1 MTNRQRGKIHPSD
14 DVKLGHEG
22 SEMSIL
28 NILTYPDPRLRIKS
42 KPVSKFDA
50 EFQQLVDDMLETMRD
65 APGVGLA
72 APQIGE
78 LLQLVVIEYNEDD
91 EDEDARPKRYVLV
104 NPQFT
109 WYSDEKVTDLE
120 GCLSVPGFTGTVER
134 SEAVSLK
141 AQNRFGKPIKLN
153 VDGWLARIFQ
163 HEIDH
168 LVGVLYVDK
177 AVEVHRPTTEETEQV
192 LE

>member
-1 MTNRQRGKIHPSD
+1 MT
-14 DVKLGHEG
+14 
-22 SEMSIL
+22 IL

-42 KPVSKFDA
+42 KPVTKFDA
-50 EFQQLVDDMLETMRD
+50 EFQTLVDNMLETMRD

-78 LLQLVVIEYNEDD
+78 LLQLVVIEYNDD
-91 EDEDARPKRYVLV
+91 EDNPDAKPKRYILA

-120 GCLSVPGFTGTVER
+120 GCLSVPGLTGTVER
-134 SEAVSLK
+134 SDAVSLK

-168 LVGVLYVDK
+168 LNGVLYIDK
-177 AVEVHRPTTEETEQV
+177 AIEVHRPSPEEAEQV
-192 LE
+192 QE

>member
-1 MTNRQRGKIHPSD
+1 MT
-14 DVKLGHEG
+14 
-22 SEMSIL
+22 IL
-28 NILTYPDPRLRIKS
+28 NILIYPDPRLRIKS
-42 KPVSKFDA
+42 KPVTKFDA
-50 EFQQLVDDMLETMRD
+50 EFQKLVGDMLETMRD

-78 LLQLVVIEYNEDD
+78 LLQLVVIEYNDD
-91 EDEDARPKRYVLV
+91 EENEDAKPKRYILA

-120 GCLSVPGFTGTVER
+120 GCLSVPGLTGTVER

-168 LVGVLYVDK
+168 LNGVLYIDK
-177 AVEVHRPTTEETEQV
+177 ATEVHRPSAEEAEQV
-192 LE
+192 PE

>member
-1 MTNRQRGKIHPSD
+1 MA
-14 DVKLGHEG
+14 
-22 SEMSIL
+22 IL
-28 NILTYPDPRLRIKS
+28 EILTHPDPRLRIKS

-50 EFQQLVDDMLETMRD
+50 EFQQLVDDMLETMRE

-78 LLQLVVIEYNEDD
+78 PLQLVVIEYNEFE
-91 EDEDARPKRYVLV
+91 EDEDVRPKRYVLV

-109 WYSDEKVTDLE
+109 WFSEEKVTDLE

-141 AQNRFGKPIKLN
+141 AQNRFGKPVKLS

-168 LVGVLYVDK
+168 LNGVLYIDK
-177 AVEVHRPTTEETEQV
+177 ALEVHRPTAEEAEQV
-192 LE
+192 QE

>member
-1 MTNRQRGKIHPSD
+1 MA
-14 DVKLGHEG
+14 
-22 SEMSIL
+22 IL
-28 NILTYPDPRLRIKS
+28 EILTYPDPRLRIKS
-42 KPVSKFDA
+42 KPVTKFDA
-50 EFQQLVDDMLETMRD
+50 EFQKLVDDMLETMRD

-78 LLQLVVIEYNEDD
+78 SLQLVVIEYNEND
-91 EDEDARPKRYVLV
+91 EDEDAKPKRYVLA

-109 WYSDEKVTDLE
+109 WFSEEKVTDLE
-120 GCLSVPGFTGTVER
+120 GCLSVPGLTGTVER

-141 AQNRFGKPIKLN
+141 ALNRFGKPIKLN

-168 LVGVLYVDK
+168 LNGVLYIDK
-177 AVEVHRPTTEETEQV
+177 ALEVHRPSAEEAERIQD
-192 LE
+192 

>member
-1 MTNRQRGKIHPSD
+1 MT
-14 DVKLGHEG
+14 
-22 SEMSIL
+22 IL
-28 NILTYPDPRLRIKS
+28 EILTFPDPRLRIKS
-42 KPVSKFDA
+42 KPVTKFDA
-50 EFQQLVDDMLETMRD
+50 EFQQLVDDMLETMRA

-78 LLQLVVIEYNEDD
+78 PLQLVVIEYNDD
-91 EDEDARPKRYVLV
+91 EEDEDAKPKRYILA
-104 NPQFT
+104 NPQFI
-109 WYSDEKVTDLE
+109 WFSDEKVTDLE

-141 AQNRFGKPIKLN
+141 AQNRFGKPVKLN

-168 LVGVLYVDK
+168 LNGVLYIDK
-177 AVEVHRPTTEETEQV
+177 ALEVHRPTAEEAEQV

>member
-1 MTNRQRGKIHPSD
+1 
-14 DVKLGHEG
+14 
-22 SEMSIL
+22 MSIL

-42 KPVSKFDA
+42 KLVTKFDA
-50 EFQQLVDDMLETMRD
+50 EFQSLVDDMLETMRD

-78 LLQLVVIEYNEDD
+78 PLQLVVIEYNEDD
-91 EDEDARPKRYVLV
+91 EDEDARPKRYVLA

-109 WYSDEKVTDLE
+109 WFSEEKEMDLE
-120 GCLSVPGFTGTVER
+120 GCLSVPGLTGTVER

-153 VDGWLARIFQ
+153 VEGWLARIFQ

-168 LVGVLYVDK
+168 LNGVLYIDK
-177 AVEVHRPTTEETEQV
+177 AVEVHRPTAEEAEQV
-192 LE
+192 QE

>member
-1 MTNRQRGKIHPSD
+1 MA
-14 DVKLGHEG
+14 
-22 SEMSIL
+22 IL
-28 NILTYPDPRLRIKS
+28 DILTHPDPRLRIKS
-42 KPVSKFDA
+42 KPVTKFDA
-50 EFQQLVDDMLETMRD
+50 EFQQLVDDMLETMRE

-78 LLQLVVIEYNEDD
+78 PMQLVVIEYNEDE
-91 EDEDARPKRYVLV
+91 EDEESRPKRYVLV

-109 WYSDEKVTDLE
+109 WFSEEKVVDLE

-141 AQNRFGKPIKLN
+141 AQNRFGKPIKLRVN
-153 VDGWLARIFQ
+153 GWLARIFQ

-168 LVGVLYVDK
+168 LNGVLYIDK
-177 AVEVHRPTTEETEQV
+177 ALEVHRPTAEEAEQV
-192 LE
+192 QE

>member
-1 MTNRQRGKIHPSD
+1 MT
-14 DVKLGHEG
+14 
-22 SEMSIL
+22 IL

-42 KPVSKFDA
+42 KPVTKFDA
-50 EFQQLVDDMLETMRD
+50 EFQTLVDNMLETMRD

-78 LLQLVVIEYNEDD
+78 LLQLVVIEYNDD
-91 EDEDARPKRYVLV
+91 EDNPDAKPKRYVLA

-120 GCLSVPGFTGTVER
+120 GCLSVPGLTGTVER
-134 SEAVSLK
+134 SEAISLK
-141 AQNRFGKPIKLN
+141 AQNRFGKPIKLS

-168 LVGVLYVDK
+168 LNGVLYIDK
-177 AVEVHRPTTEETEQV
+177 AIEVHRPSPEEAEQV
-192 LE
+192 QE